1 MKKTIGIA
9 LLCCLCSMSSI
20 AADYTL
26 ASPDGKVRSVISVA
40 QKTEVGIMYG
50 GVSYLRI
57 PCVAMETSQEVL
69 GENVKVRNTVRH
81 SVRRTV
87 SPLYGINASIPESY
101 NELQL
106 DCKGNYSIVFRAYNE
121 GIAWRFVIRKGKH
134 LIVKDEKID
143 YQFKDNYTA
152 YFHPLL
158 SESDYRIQKVSDSGQ
173 KYNYSSM
180 PVLVKT
186 DDGVNI
192 LLHESGVMDYPC
204 MSLKSDSSQPNT
216 LTTGHARFPKM
227 AEPGGYNNFNLVVK
241 RTEDYI
247 ARTSGNR
254 ALPWRI
260 VAFAA
265 KDKDILNNQLVYLLA
280 PETRLADTQWIKP
293 GKVAWDWWNG
303 LNISGVD
310 FRSGFNTATYKYYI
324 DFAARNGIEYVN
336 LDEGWGDQFD
346 LLKVRDSINM
356 QELADYARSRGV
368 GLFLWCVWHTLDRQ
382 MPQALAQFEKWG
394 IAGLKVDFLDRDDQL
409 VVDFEERL
417 LKEAAKHKLLVN
429 FHGAYHPNGMERA
442 YPNCINVEGVKGL
455 EWDKIAGTD
464 GATPQTAVTIP
475 FIRMFAGPMDYTPG
489 AMSNYNQEEWRIIK
503 ERPMSQG
510 TRCQQLAM
518 YVVYYAPLQMLADS
532 PTAYMKEPQF
542 TKFLASIPTVWD
554 KTLPLDSKVGE
565 YVNIARKKGNTWYV
579 AGMTNWMPRDQ
590 HIRFDFLDKG
600 REYVAEIVRDGV
612 NADKVGSDYVME
624 KKDVHAGDEL
634 NLRMMPG
641 GGYTVRLTPKD
652 EKHDIV
658 VFGDS
663 RVQMAGDWNLRM
675 NRTDVTNAGFG
686 GFTTSHFIWL
696 VDPYVIQRHP
706 RLCFLEGGCNDIG
719 AGIPLERVKQ
729 NFRSLVDSLMAHGIE
744 VVLNTVTYPT
754 EKDPKEQNFKT
765 EMMDSVNTF
774 LFSLAREKGLPCIDL
789 NPLLTEGK
797 RLKKEYALDNVHY
810 TPAAY
815 AIWVRE
821 MEKILKA
828 KGI

>member
-1 MKKTIGIA
+1 MRRII
-9 LLCCLCSMSSI
+9 LLFSFLWISI
-20 AADYTL
+20 SWLQAADYEL
-26 ASPDGKVRSVISVA
+26 VSPNGKVRANIYATETIGLDISY
-40 QKTEVGIMYG
+40 Q
-50 GVSYLRI
+50 GVKYLQI
-57 PCVAMETSQEVL
+57 PQIQLQLEKRTL
-69 GENVKVRNTVRH
+69 GTHIKIEDVQQHKVNN
-81 SVRRTV
+81 SLF
-87 SPLYGINASIPESY
+87 PLYGINKRIEEHY

-106 DCKGNYSIVFRAYNE
+106 KCKGGYSIIFRAYDE
-121 GIAWRFVIRKGKH
+121 GLAWRFVTKLGKS
-134 LIVKDEKID
+134 LIVKDEKIG
-143 YQFKDNYTA
+143 YLFKDNYTA
-152 YFHPLL
+152 YFHPQL
-158 SESDYRIQKVSDSGQ
+158 SESDYRIQKVSDSKQ
-173 KYNYSSM
+173 KHNYSSM
-180 PVLVKT
+180 PVLVKA

-204 MSLKSDSSQPNT
+204 MSLKSDPSQHNM
-216 LTTGHARFPKM
+216 LTADHAKYPKVV
-227 AEPGGYNNFNLVVK
+227 APGGYKNFNLVVK
-241 RTEDYI
+241 STEDYI
-247 ARTSGNR
+247 ARTSGDR
-254 ALPWRI
+254 AFPWRI
-260 VAFAA
+260 VAFAE
-265 KDKDILNNQLVYLLA
+265 KDQDILNNQLVYLLA
-280 PETRLADTQWIKP
+280 PKTQLSDTGWIKP

-310 FRSGFNTATYKYYI
+310 FRSGFNTETYKYYI
-324 DFAARNGIEYVN
+324 DFAAKNGIEYVN

-356 QELADYARSRGV
+356 QELADYAKSRGV

-455 EWDKIAGTD
+455 EWDKIAGAD

-542 TKFLASIPTVWD
+542 TKFLSGIPTVWD
-554 KTLPLDSKVGE
+554 KTQPLDCRVGE
-565 YVNIARKKGNTWYV
+565 YVNVARKKGSIWYV
-579 AGMTNWMPRDQ
+579 AGMTNWTARDQ
-590 HIRFDFLDKG
+590 HLKLDFLDEG
-600 REYVAEIVRDGV
+600 RDYVAEIVSDGI
-612 NADKVGSDYVME
+612 NADKVGSDYMMT
-624 KKDVHAGDEL
+624 KRNIRAGDEL
-634 NLRMMPG
+634 DLRMMQG
-641 GGYTVRLTPKD
+641 GGYVIRLTPKD
-652 EKHDIV
+652 EKHDV
-658 VFGDS
+658 VIFGDS
-663 RVQMAGDWNLRM
+663 RVQMGGDWNLKM
-675 NRTDVTNAGFG
+675 NRTDVINAGFG

-696 VDPYVIQRHP
+696 VDPQVIQRHP

-719 AGIPLERVKQ
+719 AGIPLERIKQ
-729 NFRSLVDSLMAHGIE
+729 NFRSLVDSLLAHGVE

-754 EKDPKEQNFKT
+754 EKDPKVQAFKV

-774 LFSLAREKGLPCIDL
+774 LFDLAREKKLSYIDL

-797 RLKKEYALDNVHY
+797 RIKKEFALDNVHY
-810 TPAAY
+810 TAAAY